1 MNVMYPG
8 GLYLGKKGETMDD
21 LKMKDKISGINDMG
35 KLFNEVDED
44 ARRVLKANIDG
55 LLTGFRMGI
64 EYKGDKNH
72 GV

>member
-1 MNVMYPG
+1 
-8 GLYLGKKGETMDD
+8 MDD